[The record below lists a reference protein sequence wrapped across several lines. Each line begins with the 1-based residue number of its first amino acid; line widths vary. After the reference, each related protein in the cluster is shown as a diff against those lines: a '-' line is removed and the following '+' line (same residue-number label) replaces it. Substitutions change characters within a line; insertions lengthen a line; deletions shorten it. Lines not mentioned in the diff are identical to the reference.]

1 MCGYCYAHLQIGAAE
16 KSAVPAVQN
25 SDFCSGCTG
34 CTRIKYKDV
43 PGRSPVL
50 RNTQS
55 RLAGGGFMPMSF
67 AYTAKDA
74 AGNIRKGVM
83 TAEDEQE
90 FLAKIREKG
99 MYVTDYKER
108 QTNTKTLKRFRT
120 KDLAF
125 CTRQMAAML
134 TSGLTLVKALDILCK
149 EQESEAARNVWRDVY
164 ENVQKGESFSDA
176 LEVHGSVFPTLMTSM
191 VGAGEASG
199 QLDVIMQRL
208 SDYYANQNKISNTI
222 KSAMVY
228 PIILAVLTIAVVIG
242 VFVFIMPAF
251 EQLYEDPTQMPA
263 LSRAMMNIGK
273 FLVNHW
279 LIMILATAAIIF
291 VIVYAMKLP
300 DVRMKWDRFLIKGP
314 AFGKLVV
321 KIYTARF
328 AQTMASL
335 YSSGLPMV
343 ECLKR
348 SADTLNNTYISMK
361 FRDII
366 DEVKSGETLSSSVQR
381 ADIFDSMF
389 CSIIFVGEEA
399 GALDEIL
406 QKTAEFYDEE
416 ADSAVKRL
424 CAMLEPAMLIVMGI
438 VIGLVAGAF
447 FPALYDSIGHIG

>member
-1 MCGYCYAHLQIGAAE
+1 
-16 KSAVPAVQN
+16 
-25 SDFCSGCTG
+25 
-34 CTRIKYKDV
+34 
-43 PGRSPVL
+43 
-50 RNTQS
+50 
-55 RLAGGGFMPMSF
+55 MPMSF

-83 TAEDEQE
+83 SAEDEQE

-108 QTNTKTLKRFRT
+108 QSNAKTVKKFRT

-176 LEVHGSVFPTLMTSM
+176 LEVHGSVFPTLLTSM

-199 QLDVIMQRL
+199 QMDIIMQRL

-228 PIILAVLTIAVVIG
+228 PAILAVMTVAVVIG
-242 VFVFIMPAF
+242 VFVIIMPTFQA
-251 EQLYEDPTQMPA
+251 LYEDPTQMPI
-263 LSRAMMNIGK
+263 LSRAMMAIGNFIVK
-273 FLVNHW
+273 HW

-291 VIVYAMKLP
+291 VIVYALKLP
-300 DVRMKWDRFLIKGP
+300 DVRLKWDRFKIKGP

-348 SADTLNNTYISMK
+348 SADTLNNTYISLK

-366 DEVKSGETLSSSVQR
+366 DEVKSGETLSSSIQR

-406 QKTAEFYDEE
+406 AKTAEFYDEE

-424 CAMLEPAMLIVMGI
+424 CSLLEPLMLIVMGV

>member
-1 MCGYCYAHLQIGAAE
+1 
-16 KSAVPAVQN
+16 
-25 SDFCSGCTG
+25 
-34 CTRIKYKDV
+34 
-43 PGRSPVL
+43 
-50 RNTQS
+50 
-55 RLAGGGFMPMSF
+55 MPSY

-74 AGNIRKGVM
+74 AGNVRQGVIS
-83 TAEDEQE
+83 AEDEQE

-99 MYVTDYKER
+99 MYVSSYKER
-108 QTNTKTLKRFRT
+108 RTDVKTVKKFKT

-125 CTRQMAAML
+125 CTRQLAAML

-176 LEVHGSVFPTLMTSM
+176 LEVHGSTFPTLFSAM

-199 QLDVIMQRL
+199 SLDIIMQRL

-222 KSAMVY
+222 KSAMIY
-228 PIILAVLTIAVVIG
+228 PIILAVLTVAVVIG
-242 VFVFIMPAF
+242 VFVFIMPTF
-251 EQLYEDPTQMPA
+251 TELYDNPSDMPMLTA
-263 LSRAMMNIGK
+263 AMVGVGE
-273 FLVNHW
+273 FLVSYW
-279 LIMILATAAIIF
+279 YICVALLAALIF
-291 VIVYAMKLP
+291 VTIYALKLP
-300 DVRMKWDRFLIKGP
+300 DVRLKWDRFIIKGP
-314 AFGKLVV
+314 GFGKLVV

-348 SADTLNNTYISMK
+348 SSDTLNNSYISLK
-361 FRDII
+361 FRDIV
-366 DEVKSGETLSSSVQR
+366 DEVKSGETLSSSMQR

-399 GALDEIL
+399 GALDDIL
-406 QKTAEFYDEE
+406 AKTAEYYDEE

-424 CAMLEPAMLIVMGI
+424 CALLEPLMLIIMGI
-438 VIGLVAGAF
+438 VIGLVCAAF
-447 FPALYDSIGHIG
+447 FPALYGSIGNIG

>member
-1 MCGYCYAHLQIGAAE
+1 
-16 KSAVPAVQN
+16 
-25 SDFCSGCTG
+25 
-34 CTRIKYKDV
+34 
-43 PGRSPVL
+43 
-50 RNTQS
+50 
-55 RLAGGGFMPMSF
+55 MPSY

-74 AGNIRKGVM
+74 VGNVRKGIVSAD
-83 TAEDEQE
+83 TEQE

-99 MYVTDYKER
+99 MYVTEYKER
-108 QTNTKTLKRFRT
+108 RSDLKTVKKFGT

-125 CTRQMAAML
+125 ATRQLAAML

-199 QLDVIMQRL
+199 QMDVIMQRL

-222 KSAMVY
+222 KSAMIY
-228 PIILAVLTIAVVIG
+228 PIILAIITVVVVIG
-242 VFVFIMPAF
+242 VFVFIMPTF
-251 EQLYEDPTQMPA
+251 TELYDDPNDMPGLTKGMVA
-263 LSRAMMNIGK
+263 IGD
-273 FLVNHW
+273 FLVKHW
-279 LIMILATAAIIF
+279 VILLLLLLVII
-291 VIVYAMKLP
+291 VAVTYLMKLP
-300 DVRMKWDRFLIKGP
+300 DVRMKWDRFIIKGP
-314 AFGKLVV
+314 GFGKLVV

-366 DEVKSGETLSSSVQR
+366 DEVKSGETLSSSIQR

-389 CSIIFVGEEA
+389 CSIIYVGEES

-406 QKTAEFYDEE
+406 AKTAEYYDEE

-424 CAMLEPAMLIVMGI
+424 CAMLEPVMLIIMAVI
-438 VIGLVAGAF
+438 IGLVCAAF
-447 FPALYDSIGHIG
+447 FPALYDSIGQID

>member
-1 MCGYCYAHLQIGAAE
+1 
-16 KSAVPAVQN
+16 
-25 SDFCSGCTG
+25 
-34 CTRIKYKDV
+34 
-43 PGRSPVL
+43 
-50 RNTQS
+50 
-55 RLAGGGFMPMSF
+55 MPSY

-74 AGNIRKGVM
+74 VGNVRQGNM
-83 TAEDEQE
+83 YAENEQE
-90 FLAKIREKG
+90 FRAKIREKG
-99 MYVTDYKER
+99 LYVSDFKER
-108 QTNTKTLKRFRT
+108 RTDVKTVKKFKT

-125 CTRQMAAML
+125 CTRQLAAML

-176 LEVHGSVFPTLMTSM
+176 LEVHGGVFPTLFSAM

-199 QLDVIMQRL
+199 SLDVIMQRL

-222 KSAMVY
+222 KSAMIY
-228 PIILAVLTIAVVIG
+228 PIILVVLTVAVVIG
-242 VFVFIMPAF
+242 VFVFIMPTF
-251 EQLYEDPTQMPA
+251 TDLYEDENQMPM
-263 LSRAMMNIGK
+263 LTKAMVSIGN
-273 FLVNHW
+273 FLVSYW
-279 LIMILATAAIIF
+279 YIVITLTAALIF
-291 VIVYAMKLP
+291 AFIYGMKVPSFRL
-300 DVRMKWDRFLIKGP
+300 KWDRFIIKGP
-314 AFGKLVV
+314 GFGKLVV

-348 SADTLNNTYISMK
+348 SSDTLNNSYISLK

-399 GALDEIL
+399 GALDDIL
-406 QKTAEFYDEE
+406 AKTAAYYDEE

-424 CAMLEPAMLIVMGI
+424 CAMLEPVMLIVLGV
-438 VIGLVAGAF
+438 VIGLVCGAF
-447 FPALYDSIGHIG
+447 FPAMYGAFENVG

>member
-1 MCGYCYAHLQIGAAE
+1 
-16 KSAVPAVQN
+16 
-25 SDFCSGCTG
+25 
-34 CTRIKYKDV
+34 
-43 PGRSPVL
+43 
-50 RNTQS
+50 
-55 RLAGGGFMPMSF
+55 MPMSF

-108 QTNTKTLKRFRT
+108 QTNTKTLKKFRT

-279 LIMILATAAIIF
+279 LIMILALAAIIF
-291 VIVYAMKLP
+291 IIVYAMKLP
-300 DVRMKWDRFLIKGP
+300 DVRMKWDRFIIKGP

-424 CAMLEPAMLIVMGI
+424 CAMLEPAMLIIMGV

>member
-1 MCGYCYAHLQIGAAE
+1 
-16 KSAVPAVQN
+16 
-25 SDFCSGCTG
+25 
-34 CTRIKYKDV
+34 
-43 PGRSPVL
+43 
-50 RNTQS
+50 
-55 RLAGGGFMPMSF
+55 MPSY

-74 AGNIRKGVM
+74 TGNVRQGVM
-83 TAEDEQE
+83 SADDEQE

-99 MYVTDYKER
+99 MYVNSYKER
-108 QTNTKTLKRFRT
+108 RTDVKTVKKFKT

-125 CTRQMAAML
+125 FTRQLAAML

-176 LEVHGSVFPTLMTSM
+176 LEVHGSVFPTLFSAM

-199 QLDVIMQRL
+199 SLDVIMQRL

-222 KSAMVY
+222 RSAMIY
-228 PIILAVLTIAVVIG
+228 PIILAVLTVGVVIG
-242 VFVFIMPAF
+242 VFVFIMPTF
-251 EQLYEDPTQMPA
+251 TDLYDNPDDMPG
-263 LSRAMMNIGK
+263 LTKAMVNIGN
-273 FLVNHW
+273 FLTKYW
-279 LIMILATAAIIF
+279 YIMVPILLGLIF
-291 VIVYAMKLP
+291 VFIYALKMP
-300 DVRMKWDRFLIKGP
+300 DFRLKWDRFLIKGP

-348 SADTLNNTYISMK
+348 SSDTLNNSYITLK

-366 DEVKSGETLSSSVQR
+366 DEVKSGETLSSSIQR
-381 ADIFDSMF
+381 AEIFDSMF
-389 CSIIFVGEEA
+389 CSIIYVGEEA
-399 GALDEIL
+399 GALDDIL
-406 QKTAEFYDEE
+406 AKTAEYYDEE

-424 CAMLEPAMLIVMGI
+424 CSLLEPVMLIIMGI
-438 VIGLVAGAF
+438 VIGLVCGAF
-447 FPALYDSIGHIG
+447 FPALYGSFDNIG

>member
-1 MCGYCYAHLQIGAAE
+1 
-16 KSAVPAVQN
+16 
-25 SDFCSGCTG
+25 
-34 CTRIKYKDV
+34 
-43 PGRSPVL
+43 
-50 RNTQS
+50 
-55 RLAGGGFMPMSF
+55 MPMSF

-108 QTNTKTLKRFRT
+108 QTSTKTLKKFRT

-125 CTRQMAAML
+125 STRQLAAML

-191 VGAGEASG
+191 VGAGESSG

-228 PIILAVLTIAVVIG
+228 PAILAVMTVAVVIG
-242 VFVFIMPAF
+242 VFVIIMPTFQA
-251 EQLYEDPTQMPA
+251 LYEDPTQMPI
-263 LSRAMMNIGK
+263 LSRAMMAIGNFIVK
-273 FLVNHW
+273 HW

-291 VIVYAMKLP
+291 VIVYALKLP
-300 DVRMKWDRFLIKGP
+300 DVRLKWDRFKIKGP

-348 SADTLNNTYISMK
+348 SADTLNNTYISLK

-366 DEVKSGETLSSSVQR
+366 DEVKSGETLSSSIQR

-406 QKTAEFYDEE
+406 AKTAEFYDEE

-424 CAMLEPAMLIVMGI
+424 CSLLEPLMLIVMGV

>member
-1 MCGYCYAHLQIGAAE
+1 
-16 KSAVPAVQN
+16 
-25 SDFCSGCTG
+25 
-34 CTRIKYKDV
+34 
-43 PGRSPVL
+43 
-50 RNTQS
+50 
-55 RLAGGGFMPMSF
+55 MPMSF

-108 QTNTKTLKRFRT
+108 QTNTKTLKKFRT

-125 CTRQMAAML
+125 STRQMAAML

-251 EQLYEDPTQMPA
+251 EQLYEDPSQMPV
-263 LSRAMMNIGK
+263 LSKAMMNIGK

-291 VIVYAMKLP
+291 IIVYALKLP

-424 CAMLEPAMLIVMGI
+424 CAMLEPAMLIIMGI

>member
-1 MCGYCYAHLQIGAAE
+1 
-16 KSAVPAVQN
+16 
-25 SDFCSGCTG
+25 
-34 CTRIKYKDV
+34 
-43 PGRSPVL
+43 
-50 RNTQS
+50 
-55 RLAGGGFMPMSF
+55 MPMSF

-108 QTNTKTLKRFRT
+108 QSNTKTVKKFRT

-125 CTRQMAAML
+125 ATRQMAAML

-176 LEVHGSVFPTLMTSM
+176 LEVHGSVFPTLLTSM

-199 QLDVIMQRL
+199 QLDIIMQRL

-228 PIILAVLTIAVVIG
+228 PAILAVLTIAVVIG

-251 EQLYEDPTQMPA
+251 RDLYDDPSKMPA
-263 LSRAMMNIGK
+263 LSRAMMKIGE
-273 FLVNHW
+273 FMVAHW
-279 LIMILATAAIIF
+279 LILVLGLAALIF
-291 VIVYAMKLP
+291 AIVYAMKLP
-300 DVRMKWDRFLIKGP
+300 DVRMKWDRFIIKGP

-366 DEVKSGETLSSSVQR
+366 DEVKSGETLSSSIQR

-389 CSIIFVGEEA
+389 CSIIFVGEES

-406 QKTAEFYDEE
+406 AKTADYYDEE
-416 ADSAVKRL
+416 SDSAVKRL
-424 CAMLEPAMLIVMGI
+424 CSLLEPVMLIVMGI
-438 VIGLVAGAF
+438 IIGLVCAAF
-447 FPALYDSIGHIG
+447 FPALYDSIGQIG

>member
-1 MCGYCYAHLQIGAAE
+1 
-16 KSAVPAVQN
+16 
-25 SDFCSGCTG
+25 
-34 CTRIKYKDV
+34 
-43 PGRSPVL
+43 
-50 RNTQS
+50 
-55 RLAGGGFMPMSF
+55 MPMSF

-108 QTNTKTLKRFRT
+108 QTNTKTLKKFRT

-125 CTRQMAAML
+125 STRQMAAML

-251 EQLYEDPTQMPA
+251 EQLYEDPTQMPP

-279 LIMILATAAIIF
+279 LIMILALAAIIF
-291 VIVYAMKLP
+291 IIVYALKLP

-447 FPALYDSIGHIG
+447 FPALYDSIGHIS

>member
-1 MCGYCYAHLQIGAAE
+1 
-16 KSAVPAVQN
+16 
-25 SDFCSGCTG
+25 
-34 CTRIKYKDV
+34 
-43 PGRSPVL
+43 
-50 RNTQS
+50 
-55 RLAGGGFMPMSF
+55 MPSY

-74 AGNIRKGVM
+74 VGNIRKGVM
-83 TAEDEQE
+83 AAETEQE
-90 FLAKIREKG
+90 FLARIREKG
-99 MYVTDYKER
+99 MFVTEYKER
-108 QTNTKTLKRFRT
+108 RSEVKTVKKFKT

-125 CTRQMAAML
+125 ATRQLAAML

-176 LEVHGSVFPTLMTSM
+176 MEVHGSVFPTLMTSM

-199 QLDVIMQRL
+199 QMDIIMQRL

-222 KSAMVY
+222 KSAMIY
-228 PIILAVLTIAVVIG
+228 PIILAILTVVIVIG
-242 VFVFIMPAF
+242 VFVFIMPTF
-251 EQLYEDPTQMPA
+251 EQLYDDPNDMPV
-263 LSRAMMNIGK
+263 LTKAMMNIGK
-273 FLVNHW
+273 FMLKHW
-279 LIMILATAAIIF
+279 LILILVTAVIIF
-291 VIVYAMKLP
+291 VIIYALKLP
-300 DVRMKWDRFLIKGP
+300 DVRMKFDRFKIKGP
-314 AFGKLVV
+314 GFGKLVV

-348 SADTLNNTYISMK
+348 SADTLNNTYISLK

-366 DEVKSGETLSSSVQR
+366 DEVKSGETLSSSIQR

-399 GALDEIL
+399 GALDDIL
-406 QKTAEFYDEE
+406 AKTAEYYDEE

-424 CAMLEPAMLIVMGI
+424 CALLEPLMLIIMAI
-438 VIGLVAGAF
+438 VIGLVCAAF
-447 FPALYDSIGHIG
+447 FPALYDSVGQID

>member
-1 MCGYCYAHLQIGAAE
+1 
-16 KSAVPAVQN
+16 
-25 SDFCSGCTG
+25 
-34 CTRIKYKDV
+34 
-43 PGRSPVL
+43 
-50 RNTQS
+50 
-55 RLAGGGFMPMSF
+55 MPMSF
-67 AYTAKDA
+67 TYTAKDA
-74 AGNIRKGVM
+74 VGNIRKGVM

-99 MYVTDYKER
+99 MYVTEYKER
-108 QTNTKTLKRFRT
+108 QSNVKTVKKFKT

-125 CTRQMAAML
+125 ATRQMAAML

-164 ENVQKGESFSDA
+164 ENVQKGESFSDS

-199 QLDVIMQRL
+199 QMDIIMQRL

-228 PIILAVLTIAVVIG
+228 PIILAVLTVAVVIG
-242 VFVFIMPAF
+242 VFVFIMPTF
-251 EQLYEDPTQMPA
+251 SQLYDDESKMPA

-273 FLVNHW
+273 FMVKHW
-279 LIMILATAAIIF
+279 LILVLLLFAIIF
-291 VIVYAMKLP
+291 VSIYMLKLP
-300 DVRMKWDRFLIKGP
+300 DVRMKWDRFIIKGP

-348 SADTLNNTYISMK
+348 SADTLNNSYISMK
-361 FRDII
+361 FRDIV
-366 DEVKSGETLSSSVQR
+366 DEVKSGETLSSSIQR

-389 CSIIFVGEEA
+389 CSIIYVGEES

-406 QKTAEFYDEE
+406 AKTAEYYDEE

-424 CAMLEPAMLIVMGI
+424 CSLLEPLMLIIMGI
-438 VIGLVAGAF
+438 VIGLVCAAF
-447 FPALYDSIGHIG
+447 FPALYESIGQIG

>member
-1 MCGYCYAHLQIGAAE
+1 
-16 KSAVPAVQN
+16 
-25 SDFCSGCTG
+25 
-34 CTRIKYKDV
+34 
-43 PGRSPVL
+43 
-50 RNTQS
+50 
-55 RLAGGGFMPMSF
+55 MPMSF

-108 QTNTKTLKRFRT
+108 QTNTKTLKKFRT

-125 CTRQMAAML
+125 STRQMAAML

-251 EQLYEDPTQMPA
+251 EQLYEDPSQMPV
-263 LSRAMMNIGK
+263 LSKAMMNICK

-291 VIVYAMKLP
+291 IIVYALKLP

-424 CAMLEPAMLIVMGI
+424 CAMLEPAMLIIMGI

>member
-1 MCGYCYAHLQIGAAE
+1 
-16 KSAVPAVQN
+16 
-25 SDFCSGCTG
+25 
-34 CTRIKYKDV
+34 
-43 PGRSPVL
+43 
-50 RNTQS
+50 
-55 RLAGGGFMPMSF
+55 MPMSF

-108 QTNTKTLKRFRT
+108 QTSTKTLKKFRT

-125 CTRQMAAML
+125 STRQLAAML

-191 VGAGEASG
+191 VGAGESSG

-228 PIILAVLTIAVVIG
+228 PAILAVMTVAVVIG
-242 VFVFIMPAF
+242 VFVIIMPTFQA
-251 EQLYEDPTQMPA
+251 LYEDPTQMPI
-263 LSRAMMNIGK
+263 LSRAMMAIGNFIVK
-273 FLVNHW
+273 HW

-291 VIVYAMKLP
+291 VIVYALKLP
-300 DVRMKWDRFLIKGP
+300 DVRLKWDRFKIKGP

-348 SADTLNNTYISMK
+348 SADTLNNTYISLK

-366 DEVKSGETLSSSVQR
+366 DEVKSGETLSSSIQR

-399 GALDEIL
+399 GALDDIL
-406 QKTAEFYDEE
+406 AKTAEYYDEE

-424 CAMLEPAMLIVMGI
+424 CSLLEPVMLIILGI
-438 VIGLVAGAF
+438 VIGLVCAAF
-447 FPALYDSIGHIG
+447 FPALYESIGQIG

>member
-1 MCGYCYAHLQIGAAE
+1 
-16 KSAVPAVQN
+16 
-25 SDFCSGCTG
+25 
-34 CTRIKYKDV
+34 
-43 PGRSPVL
+43 
-50 RNTQS
+50 
-55 RLAGGGFMPMSF
+55 MPMSF

-83 TAEDEQE
+83 SAEDEQE
-90 FLAKIREKG
+90 FLARIREKG
-99 MYVTDYKER
+99 MFVTEYKER
-108 QTNTKTLKRFRT
+108 QTSVKTLKKFKT

-125 CTRQMAAML
+125 ATRQLAAML
-134 TSGLTLVKALDILCK
+134 SSGLTLVKALDILCK

-191 VGAGEASG
+191 VGAGESSG
-199 QLDVIMQRL
+199 QMDVIMQRL
-208 SDYYANQNKISNTI
+208 SDYYANQNKIANTI

-228 PIILAVLTIAVVIG
+228 PIILVVITIAVVIG
-242 VFVFIMPAF
+242 VFVFIMPTF
-251 EQLYEDPTQMPA
+251 TSLYDDPDEIPGLTK
-263 LSRAMMNIGK
+263 AMMGIGK
-273 FLVNHW
+273 FLTKHYIIIIGFLV
-279 LIMILATAAIIF
+279 AAIF
-291 VIVYAMKLP
+291 VTIYALKLP
-300 DVRMKWDRFLIKGP
+300 DVKLKWDRFKIKGP

-348 SADTLNNTYISMK
+348 SSDTLNNTYISLK

-366 DEVKSGETLSSSVQR
+366 DEVKSGETLSSSIQR

-399 GALDEIL
+399 GALDDIL
-406 QKTAEFYDEE
+406 AKTAEYYDEE

-424 CAMLEPAMLIVMGI
+424 CSLLEPVMLIVLG
-438 VIGLVAGAF
+438 VIIALVCGAF
-447 FPALYDSIGHIG
+447 FPALYGSFEGIE

>member
-1 MCGYCYAHLQIGAAE
+1 
-16 KSAVPAVQN
+16 
-25 SDFCSGCTG
+25 
-34 CTRIKYKDV
+34 
-43 PGRSPVL
+43 
-50 RNTQS
+50 
-55 RLAGGGFMPMSF
+55 MPMSF
-67 AYTAKDA
+67 TYTAKDA
-74 AGNIRKGVM
+74 VGNIRKGVM

-99 MYVTDYKER
+99 MYVTEYKER
-108 QTNTKTLKRFRT
+108 QSTVKTVKKFKT

-125 CTRQMAAML
+125 ATRQMAAML

-176 LEVHGSVFPTLMTSM
+176 LEVHGSVFPTLLTSM

-199 QLDVIMQRL
+199 QMDIIMQRL

-228 PIILAVLTIAVVIG
+228 PIILAFLTVAVVIG
-242 VFVFIMPAF
+242 VFVFIMPTF
-251 EQLYEDPTQMPA
+251 SQLYEDESKMPV

-273 FLVNHW
+273 FMVKHW
-279 LIMILATAAIIF
+279 LILILLLFAIIF
-291 VIVYAMKLP
+291 VSIYMLKLP
-300 DVRMKWDRFLIKGP
+300 DVRLKWDRFIIKGP

-348 SADTLNNTYISMK
+348 SADTLNNSYISLK
-361 FRDII
+361 FRDIV
-366 DEVKSGETLSSSVQR
+366 DEVKSGETLSSSIQR

-389 CSIIFVGEEA
+389 CSIIYVGEES

-406 QKTAEFYDEE
+406 AKTAEYYDEE

-424 CAMLEPAMLIVMGI
+424 CSLLEPLMLIIMGI
-438 VIGLVAGAF
+438 VIGLVCAAF
-447 FPALYDSIGHIG
+447 FPALYESIGQIG

>member
-1 MCGYCYAHLQIGAAE
+1 
-16 KSAVPAVQN
+16 
-25 SDFCSGCTG
+25 
-34 CTRIKYKDV
+34 
-43 PGRSPVL
+43 
-50 RNTQS
+50 
-55 RLAGGGFMPMSF
+55 MPMSF

-108 QTNTKTLKRFRT
+108 QTSTKTLKKFRT

-125 CTRQMAAML
+125 STRQLAAML

-191 VGAGEASG
+191 VGAGESSG

-228 PIILAVLTIAVVIG
+228 PAILAVMTVAVVIG
-242 VFVFIMPAF
+242 VFVIIMPTFQA
-251 EQLYEDPTQMPA
+251 LYEDPTQMPI
-263 LSRAMMNIGK
+263 LSRAMMAIGNFIVK
-273 FLVNHW
+273 HW

-291 VIVYAMKLP
+291 VIVYALKLP
-300 DVRMKWDRFLIKGP
+300 DVRLKWDRFKIKGP

-348 SADTLNNTYISMK
+348 SADTLNNTYISLK

-366 DEVKSGETLSSSVQR
+366 DEVKSGETLSSSIQR

-406 QKTAEFYDEE
+406 AKTAEFYDEE

-424 CAMLEPAMLIVMGI
+424 CSLLEPLMLIVMGV
-438 VIGLVAGAF
+438 VIALVAGAF

>member
-1 MCGYCYAHLQIGAAE
+1 
-16 KSAVPAVQN
+16 
-25 SDFCSGCTG
+25 
-34 CTRIKYKDV
+34 
-43 PGRSPVL
+43 
-50 RNTQS
+50 
-55 RLAGGGFMPMSF
+55 MPSY

-74 AGNIRKGVM
+74 VGNVRQGNM
-83 TAEDEQE
+83 YAENEQE
-90 FLAKIREKG
+90 FRAKIREKG
-99 MYVTDYKER
+99 LYVSDFKER
-108 QTNTKTLKRFRT
+108 RTDVKTVKKFKT

-125 CTRQMAAML
+125 CTRQLAAML

-176 LEVHGSVFPTLMTSM
+176 LEVHGGVFPTLFSAM

-199 QLDVIMQRL
+199 SLDVIMQRL

-222 KSAMVY
+222 KSAMIY
-228 PIILAVLTIAVVIG
+228 PIILVVLTVAVVIG
-242 VFVFIMPAF
+242 VFVFIMPTF
-251 EQLYEDPTQMPA
+251 TDLYEDENQMPM
-263 LSRAMMNIGK
+263 LTKAMVSIGN
-273 FLVNHW
+273 FLVSYW
-279 LIMILATAAIIF
+279 YIVISLTAALIF
-291 VIVYAMKLP
+291 AFIYGMKVPSFRL
-300 DVRMKWDRFLIKGP
+300 KWDRFIIKGP
-314 AFGKLVV
+314 GFGKLVV

-348 SADTLNNTYISMK
+348 SSDTLNNSYISLK

-399 GALDEIL
+399 GALDDIL
-406 QKTAEFYDEE
+406 AKTAAYYDEE

-424 CAMLEPAMLIVMGI
+424 CAMLEPVMLIVLGV
-438 VIGLVAGAF
+438 VIGLVCGAF
-447 FPALYDSIGHIG
+447 FPAMYGAFENVG

>member
-1 MCGYCYAHLQIGAAE
+1 
-16 KSAVPAVQN
+16 
-25 SDFCSGCTG
+25 
-34 CTRIKYKDV
+34 
-43 PGRSPVL
+43 
-50 RNTQS
+50 
-55 RLAGGGFMPMSF
+55 MPSY

-74 AGNIRKGVM
+74 VGNIRKGVM
-83 TAEDEQE
+83 AAETEQE
-90 FLAKIREKG
+90 FLARIREKG
-99 MYVTDYKER
+99 MFVTEYKER
-108 QTNTKTLKRFRT
+108 RSEVKTVKKFKT

-125 CTRQMAAML
+125 ATRQLAAML

-176 LEVHGSVFPTLMTSM
+176 MEVHGSVFPTLMTSM

-199 QLDVIMQRL
+199 QMDIIMQRL

-222 KSAMVY
+222 KSAMIY
-228 PIILAVLTIAVVIG
+228 PVILAILTVVIVIG
-242 VFVFIMPAF
+242 VFVFIMPTF
-251 EQLYEDPTQMPA
+251 EQLYDDPNDMPV
-263 LSRAMMNIGK
+263 LTKAMMNIGK
-273 FLVNHW
+273 FMLKHW
-279 LIMILATAAIIF
+279 LILILVTAVIIF
-291 VIVYAMKLP
+291 VVIYALKLP
-300 DVRMKWDRFLIKGP
+300 DVRMKFDRFKIKGP
-314 AFGKLVV
+314 GFGKLVV

-348 SADTLNNTYISMK
+348 SADTLNNTYISLK

-366 DEVKSGETLSSSVQR
+366 DEVKSGETLSSSIQR

-399 GALDEIL
+399 GALDDIL
-406 QKTAEFYDEE
+406 AKTAEYYDEE

-424 CAMLEPAMLIVMGI
+424 CALLEPLMLIIMAI
-438 VIGLVAGAF
+438 VIGLVCAAF
-447 FPALYDSIGHIG
+447 FPALYDSVGQID

>member
-1 MCGYCYAHLQIGAAE
+1 
-16 KSAVPAVQN
+16 
-25 SDFCSGCTG
+25 
-34 CTRIKYKDV
+34 
-43 PGRSPVL
+43 
-50 RNTQS
+50 
-55 RLAGGGFMPMSF
+55 MPMSF

-108 QTNTKTLKRFRT
+108 QTNTKTLKKFRT

-125 CTRQMAAML
+125 STRQMAAML

-191 VGAGEASG
+191 IGAGEASG

-251 EQLYEDPTQMPA
+251 EQLYEDPSEMPA
-263 LSRAMMNIGK
+263 LSKAMMNIGK

-279 LIMILATAAIIF
+279 LIMILAIAAIIF
-291 VIVYAMKLP
+291 IIVYALKLP